1 MAGQHALD
9 RLALRLVRHKV
20 IGDRDALDH
29 EHFAVEVDLA
39 GHIGPDLLGAGRD
52 MARFQRAGKRA

>member
-9 RLALRLVRHKV
+9 RLAVLLVCHEV